1 MGVDIN
7 FYKKD
12 YVEVDYNFHTRDR
25 ELLEFIRNF
34 MTYGDEE
41 YGKYVR
47 LNKRQVNKLIRYMSK
62 NNEYSRYSNM
72 IAELNTLKE
81 NNKAIYV
88 NADW

>member
-1 MGVDIN
+1 
-7 FYKKD
+7 
-12 YVEVDYNFHTRDR
+12 
-25 ELLEFIRNF
+25 